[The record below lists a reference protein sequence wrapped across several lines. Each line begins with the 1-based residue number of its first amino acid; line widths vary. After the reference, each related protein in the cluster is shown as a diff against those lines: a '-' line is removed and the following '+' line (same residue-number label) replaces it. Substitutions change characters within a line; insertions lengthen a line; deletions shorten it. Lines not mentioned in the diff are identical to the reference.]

1 MFYVFR
7 FCTAYMLVVISIERF
22 NVLSN
27 SLAYKTKCYSYI
39 LLVILCSSELCTHQ
53 LDHWKK
59 DSRIYFFL
67 VVTSTLP
74 RFFHE
79 EYKYDEF
86 GNGTYMT
93 TSLYRDKT
101 YNLFWHSWQSL
112 TNTCIPSIALITING
127 KILWHLAK
135 SKQNDAK
142 ISLNNGLRIHVG
154 WVLLVNS

>member
-1 MFYVFR
+1 MFYPIHLPTKPNV
-7 FCTAYMLVVISIERF
+7 TLISSWLYCAQ
-22 NVLSN
+22 VSYPLTW
-27 SLAYKTKCYSYI
+27 SL
-39 LLVILCSSELCTHQ
+39 
-53 LDHWKK
+53 KK

-74 RFFHE
+74 RFFHK

-112 TNTCIPSIALITING
+112 TNTCIPSIALCTING

-135 SKQNDAK
+135 SKQIDAK
-142 ISLNNGLRIHVG
+142 ISQNNGLRIHVG
-154 WVLLVNS
+154 WVVRYLCKISFIQWILIYLTAI